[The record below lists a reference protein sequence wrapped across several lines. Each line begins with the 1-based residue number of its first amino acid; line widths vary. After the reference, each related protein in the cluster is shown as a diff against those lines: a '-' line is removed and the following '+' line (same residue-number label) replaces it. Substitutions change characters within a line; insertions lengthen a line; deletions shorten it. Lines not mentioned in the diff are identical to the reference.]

1 MAMKNAVNMES
12 FEMHVTVIAKNQA
25 YNGSNKGVCM
35 YPYDDETEELREKLK
50 DYYGTAMMSGN
61 PMAVIDLS
69 RVENMDEQ
77 QLREEAEKN
86 HIK

>member
-1 MAMKNAVNMES
+1 
-12 FEMHVTVIAKNQA
+12 
-25 YNGSNKGVCM
+25 M

-50 DYYGTAMMSGN
+50 DYYGTAMMTGN
-61 PMAVIDLS
+61 PMAVMDLS

>member
-1 MAMKNAVNMES
+1 
-12 FEMHVTVIAKNQA
+12 
-25 YNGSNKGVCM
+25 M

-69 RVENMDEQ
+69 RVENMHEQ

>member
-1 MAMKNAVNMES
+1 
-12 FEMHVTVIAKNQA
+12 
-25 YNGSNKGVCM
+25 M

-69 RVENMDEQ
+69 RVEDMDEQ

>member
-1 MAMKNAVNMES
+1 
-12 FEMHVTVIAKNQA
+12 
-25 YNGSNKGVCM
+25 M